1 MTTKRLRK
9 VNLNYMTV
17 LKGIPAARQPLLPVD
32 TTIESVM
39 VEHRSASCPTDAPQY
54 HVHMIIT
61 QYGVTTTY
69 FSPTI
74 CMAPSNAL
82 KLAEQLDHCG
92 GQACARLVM
101 KALDS

>member
-1 MTTKRLRK
+1 
-9 VNLNYMTV
+9 MTV
-17 LKGIPAARQPLLPVD
+17 LKGIPAARQQLLPVD
-32 TTIESVM
+32 ITIESVM
-39 VEHRSASCPTDAPQY
+39 VEHRLASCPTDAPQY
-54 HVHMIIT
+54 HVHMIMT

-69 FSPTI
+69 YLLPTYTI

-92 GQACARLVM
+92 GQACAKLVM